1 MLGGFILDNIDG
13 ELVAPGDFLSEWMED
28 SGVSIEQLSVDT
40 GFSVQELEDFLDG
53 GLLVD
58 GMADGFAKATG
69 VPSRIWDL
77 YQAGYLKNKNKM

>member
-13 ELVAPGDFLSEWMED
+13 EFVAPGDFLSEWMED

-53 GLLVD
+53 GLLID

-77 YQAGYLKNKNKM
+77 YQQGYLKKKNGM

>member
-28 SGVSIEQLSVDT
+28 SGVSIEQLSVETD
-40 GFSVQELEDFLDG
+40 FSVQELEDFLDG
-53 GLLVD
+53 GLLID
-58 GMADGFAKATG
+58 GMADSFAKATG

-77 YQAGYLKNKNKM
+77 YQRGYLKKKNGM

>member
-1 MLGGFILDNIDG
+1 MDNIDG

-28 SGVSIEQLSVDT
+28 SEVYIEQLSADT

-58 GMADGFAKATG
+58 GMADGLAKATG

-77 YQAGYLKNKNKM
+77 YQQGYLKKKNGM